1 MTLAVVFA
9 LSIVVFGLIY
19 FYIHKRYSFLEEHGF
34 LHEKPRFPF
43 GNMHGAGKKFHPI
56 QIFQRGYKKFK
67 NQAPAFGQYFFLA
80 HNIVLTDLDVIKDVM
95 IKSFD
100 VFHNRGL
107 FHSKEHDPL
116 TAHLLTLEDQDWR
129 NMRMKLS
136 PTFTSG
142 KMKVMFHTVLDV
154 SKYMIKTL
162 EAKSNL
168 DTVEIKEV
176 LAQFTTDVIGNIAF
190 GLEMKAIDNPD
201 SNFRLMGRKIFGR
214 NSNFLIR
221 LFFLTSF
228 RDLAKNLRLKLL
240 PNEVSEFF
248 RGIVRE
254 TVEYRTQNKIERND
268 FLDLLLKV
276 KEGQSDED
284 ILTIDQIAA
293 QCFLF
298 FIAGFETSSSTA
310 TFVLYNLV
318 QHPEI
323 QEKVKNEIETIVAK
337 YDNKVTYDGI
347 VEMKYLQMVIDESL
361 RMFPPVPQIIRKPS
375 RDYKIPGSDL
385 VIPKGSLVIIPN
397 YSIHND
403 PENYPEPDKFD
414 PERFSEENKL
424 KRHPMTFLPFGD
436 GPRNC
441 IGFRFGLMQTKI
453 ALVQLL
459 LNFKFSTTPQ
469 TPTHLEIDPSIA
481 TLSSL
486 NDIVLKVEKI

>member
-1 MTLAVVFA
+1 MALAVILA
-9 LSIVVFGLIY
+9 LLLVIFGLIY
-19 FYIHKRYSFLEEHGF
+19 IYIHKRYSFLEEHGF

-43 GNMHGAGKKFHPI
+43 GNMQGAGKKFHPI

-95 IKSFD
+95 IKNFD

-154 SKYMIKTL
+154 SKYMIESL
-162 EAKSNL
+162 EAKTAL
-168 DTVEIKEV
+168 DSIEIKEV

-190 GLEMKAIDNPD
+190 GLEMKAINNPE
-201 SNFRLMGRKIFGR
+201 SNFRQMGRKIFGR

-228 RDLAKNLRLKLL
+228 RDLARTLRLKLL
-240 PNEVSEFF
+240 PKDVSGFF

-254 TVEYRTQNKIERND
+254 TVEYRTENKIERND

-276 KEGQSDED
+276 KEGQTDENK
-284 ILTIDQIAA
+284 LTIDQIAA

-323 QEKVKNEIETIVAK
+323 QEKVRNEVKSVVAK
-337 YDNKVTYDGI
+337 YDGKITYDGI
-347 VEMKYLQMVIDESL
+347 MEMKILQMIIDGEL
-361 RMFPPVPQIIRKPS
+361 YLIL
-375 RDYKIPGSDL
+375 Y
-385 VIPKGSLVIIPN
+385 
-397 YSIHND
+397 H
-403 PENYPEPDKFD
+403 
-414 PERFSEENKL
+414 
-424 KRHPMTFLPFGD
+424 
-436 GPRNC
+436 
-441 IGFRFGLMQTKI
+441 
-453 ALVQLL
+453 
-459 LNFKFSTTPQ
+459 
-469 TPTHLEIDPSIA
+469 
-481 TLSSL
+481 
-486 NDIVLKVEKI
+486 KV